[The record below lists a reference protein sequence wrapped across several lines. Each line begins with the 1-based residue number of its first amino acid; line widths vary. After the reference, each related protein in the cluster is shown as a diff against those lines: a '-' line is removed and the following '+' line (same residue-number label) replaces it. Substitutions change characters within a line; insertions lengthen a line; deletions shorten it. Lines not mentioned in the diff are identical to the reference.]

1 MSEKQTL
8 GEMRV
13 RTEFNPSADG
23 QVDQIKQVAAKLI
36 DLINAVP
43 DGNEAERRRLK
54 SLGMTAV
61 EEAAM
66 WGVKAATA

>member
-8 GEMRV
+8 GESRV
-13 RTEFNPSADG
+13 RTKFNPSADG
-23 QVDQIKQVAAKLI
+23 YVDQIKQTAAKLI
-36 DLINAVP
+36 DLINDLP
-43 DGNEAERRRLK
+43 DGGDGEIRRLK
-54 SLGMTAV
+54 SLGMTAT